1 MATTGTYYFDA
12 ASFANATTV
21 YTDQDLTNIAANGW
35 YSDQTIVRE
44 QISGVLFA
52 GQSCAAP
59 TPTPTPVPAAPT
71 PTPVPTPTP
80 TAPSPPTPTAPTPVP
95 AAPTPA
101 PTAPTPTPTAPTPVP
116 VPVPVP
122 VPTTPTPVP
131 SAPGSYDLFL
141 CTGGGANLRVV
152 DDGNI
157 STGMVIKY
165 AGVCYTVDYY
175 TSYTGNFSSYDEF
188 GDCAECLAS

>member
-12 ASFANATTV
+12 ASFANATVV
-21 YTDQDLTNIAANGW
+21 YTDQDLTNIAPNGW

-52 GQSCAAP
+52 AQSCAAP

-71 PTPVPTPTP
+71 PV
-80 TAPSPPTPTAPTPVP
+80 
-95 AAPTPA
+95 
-101 PTAPTPTPTAPTPVP
+101 PTAPTPTPTAPSPVP

-131 SAPGSYDLFL
+131 SAAGSYDLFY

-152 DDGNI
+152 DDGNLNP
-157 STGMVIKY
+157 GMVIKY
-165 AGVCYTVDYY
+165 AGVCYTVYNY

-188 GDCAECLAS
+188 GDCAECLAD